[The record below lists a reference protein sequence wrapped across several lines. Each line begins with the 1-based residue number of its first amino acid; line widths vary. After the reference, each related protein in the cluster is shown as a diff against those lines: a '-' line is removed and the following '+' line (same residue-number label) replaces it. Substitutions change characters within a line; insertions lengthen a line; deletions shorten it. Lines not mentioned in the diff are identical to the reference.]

1 MALTAFV
8 VFALIGQVLN
18 VLICLAIDR
27 VFSPM
32 TGALTFVGLY
42 LVVFYLAW
50 RLALFLYDREPG
62 RPVLL
67 PRR

>member
-1 MALTAFV
+1 MALLAFV

-18 VLICLAIDR
+18 VLICLAVDR

-32 TGALTFVGLY
+32 VGALTFVGLY
-42 LVVFYLAW
+42 VVVFYVAW
-50 RLALFLYDREPG
+50 RLALFLFDREPE

-67 PRR
+67 SRR

>member
-1 MALTAFV
+1 MALGAFL
-8 VFALIGQVLN
+8 VFAAIGQVLN

-27 VFSPM
+27 IFSPM

-42 LVVFYLAW
+42 LVVFFLAW
-50 RLALFLYDREPG
+50 RLALYLFDREEG